1 MQSIERALK
10 PIMCCSLILCVLL
23 FVFWSRHWPLVGD
36 ASLIHY
42 ICFLMDHGMAPYRD
56 LGDMNM
62 PGAYMIEWTVMHT
75 IGGGELAWRVFDFT
89 LLAAAAI
96 AMFAITLPYDWFAVC
111 FAGAIF
117 ILVHGR
123 DGLGQAGQRDLTMAI
138 CLLIST
144 AFLFHG
150 VRRNRSWSTALFGL
164 FAGVAATIK
173 PTILPFGAVLL
184 VLAIVT
190 LRRRG
195 QTNYWHA
202 VSASLAFSVG
212 PIIALVFLWRK
223 HAVAAFVDGLF
234 GIVPYYA
241 SLGHRPLSFLLL
253 HSISPLLPLVLIW
266 IALIAIQR
274 PRLNWERA
282 ALLCG
287 VGFGL
292 ISYVVQARGYP
303 YYRYPLLVFL
313 LPLMALDFTV
323 ALRTA
328 STKLAPAIRCLAL
341 AGLVTGA
348 LIIAPISTFLIHRYE
363 THADFISSLQL
374 NLEALGGSKLSG
386 HIQCIDSIS
395 GCGTTLY
402 KMRLIQSTG
411 VLSDFLLFG
420 PDTTP
425 IVHTTREQFSQ
436 AITANPPQVI
446 VVTGWLHIDGPG
458 NYMKLEKWPEFA
470 DYLSRNYSLKTDWTP
485 SRPDHWWSRQQ
496 WPDGY
501 RIYVLK

>member
-1 MQSIERALK
+1 MSAIERALK
-10 PIMCCSLILCVLL
+10 LAMCCSLTLCVLL
-23 FVFWSRHWPLVGD
+23 FFFWSRHWPLVGD

-42 ICFLMDHGMAPYRD
+42 ICFLIGHGMAPYRD

-62 PGAYMIEWTVMHT
+62 PGAYIIEWAAMHVF
-75 IGGGELAWRVFDFT
+75 GGGALAWRVFDLI
-89 LLAAAAI
+89 LLASASVAI
-96 AMFAITLPYDWFAVC
+96 FAITLPYDWFAGC
-111 FAGAIF
+111 FAAALF

-123 DGLGQAGQRDLTMAI
+123 DGLGQGGQRDLTMAV
-138 CLLIST
+138 CLLVST

-150 VRRNRSWSTALFGL
+150 VRKNRTWSTFLFGL

-173 PTILPFGAVLL
+173 PTIMPFGVVLL
-184 VLAIVT
+184 LLAIFT

-195 QTNYWHA
+195 QRIRWHA
-202 VSASLAFSVG
+202 GAAALAFSVG
-212 PIIALVFLWRK
+212 PIIALVFLRRE
-223 HAVAAFVDGLF
+223 HAISAFVDGLF

-266 IALIAIQR
+266 IVLIAVQR

-282 ALLCG
+282 ALFCG

-292 ISYVVQARGYP
+292 LSYVIQARGYP

-313 LPLMALDFTV
+313 LPLMALDFTA
-323 ALRTA
+323 ALQSA
-328 STKLAPAIRCLAL
+328 SGRLAPAIRSLAI
-341 AGLVTGA
+341 AGLVTGS
-348 LIIAPISTFLIHRYE
+348 LIIAPVSAFLIGHYE
-363 THADFISSLQL
+363 LHTDFITSLEH

-395 GCGTTLY
+395 GCGSTLY
-402 KMRLIQSTG
+402 EMRLVQSTG

-420 PDTTP
+420 PDSTP
-425 IVHTTREQFSQ
+425 VVQTTREQFSK
-436 AITANPPQVI
+436 AIIANPPQVI
-446 VVTGWLHIDGPG
+446 VVSSWLHIDGPD
-458 NYMKLEKWPEFA
+458 NYRKLAKWPEFT
-470 DYLSRNYSLKTDWTP
+470 DYLSQNYYLKVDWAP

-496 WPDGY
+496 WPNGY

>member
-1 MQSIERALK
+1 MPAMERALK
-10 PIMCCSLILCVLL
+10 LIMCCSLALCVAL

-42 ICFLMDHGMAPYRD
+42 IAFLMDHGMAPYRD

-62 PGAYMIEWTVMHT
+62 PGAYMIEWAAMHT
-75 IGGGELAWRVFDFT
+75 FGGTDLAWRVFDFT
-89 LLAAAAI
+89 LLAVAAA
-96 AMFAITLPYDWFAVC
+96 AMFAIARPYDWFAGY
-111 FAGAIF
+111 FAAAIF

-123 DGLGQAGQRDLTMAI
+123 DGLAQAGQRDLTMAI
-138 CLLIST
+138 CLLVST

-150 VRRNRSWSTALFGL
+150 VRRNSPRSTALFGL
-164 FAGVAATIK
+164 FAGIAATIK

-184 VLAIVT
+184 VLAIIT

-195 QTNYWHA
+195 QTIYRHA
-202 VSASLAFSVG
+202 AFASIAFSVG
-212 PIIALVFLWRK
+212 PILALFFLWRK
-223 HAVAAFVDGLF
+223 HAIKAFVDGLF

-241 SLGHRPLSFLLL
+241 SLGHRSLGFLLL

-266 IALIAIQR
+266 IALIALQR
-274 PRLNWERA
+274 PRLSWERT

-292 ISYVVQARGYP
+292 ISYLIQARGYP

-328 STKLAPAIRCLAL
+328 PGRLASAIRGLAL
-341 AGLVTGA
+341 VGLITGA
-348 LIIAPISTFLIHRYE
+348 LIIAPTSASLIHRYE
-363 THADFISSLQL
+363 IHTDFISSLEQ
-374 NLEALGGSKLSG
+374 NLEALGGSNLSG

-402 KMRLIQSTG
+402 KMRLTQSTG

-425 IVHTTREQFSQ
+425 IVHTTRESFSK
-436 AITANPPQVI
+436 AIAANPPQVI
-446 VVTGWLHIDGPG
+446 VISGWLHIDGPG

-470 DYLSRNYSLKTDWTP
+470 NYLAKNYSLKTDWTP
-485 SRPDHWWSRQQ
+485 TRPDHWWSRQQ
-496 WPDGY
+496 WPDEY